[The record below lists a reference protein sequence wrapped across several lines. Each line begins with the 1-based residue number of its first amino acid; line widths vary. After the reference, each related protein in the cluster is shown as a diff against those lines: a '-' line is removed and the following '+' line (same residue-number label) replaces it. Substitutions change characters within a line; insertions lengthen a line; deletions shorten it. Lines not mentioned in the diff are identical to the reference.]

1 MTNLPKQVYNH
12 ALTINKGPFKM
23 GEPAIAISPKWSYR
37 YSVNILKAPFGP
49 GEKAIARKAN
59 RSYMYALNIIKG
71 PWAPGEEA
79 ISKSAYWSLQY
90 AKNIIKGQWLPG
102 EDAIK
107 ENCDMTYLYI
117 KDVLKKSW
125 SLETKIFTK
134 NPHHALWHLK
144 EFGCLSVVAYDEM
157 IKHPKYVYLMSTRP
171 KTCLHRYDVIATSP
185 KWSYMYVKYYG
196 TRSDYYEPIIMTSSK
211 YAFKYARD
219 IIKGSWPEAKAIIA
233 LDEKINHEY
242 GEYLLSLNLGMN
254 APVLHNA
261 DFDQDDIVTDVVS
274 DTISEY
280 PDEVNESSR
289 LTNQQILDRLI
300 AMEEKQDQFFK
311 LINEKFDILAQNN
324 DLDLKDVINSQS
336 QILVHLKKAYRV
348 DRIL

>member
-71 PWAPGEEA
+71 PWPLGEEA

-90 AKNIIKGQWLPG
+90 AKNIIKGEWLPG
-102 EDAIK
+102 EDAITK
-107 ENCDMTYLYI
+107 NCDMTYLYI
-117 KDVLKKSW
+117 RDVRKRSW
-125 SLETKIFTK
+125 TDKTKIFTK
-134 NPHHALWHLK
+134 NPHHALWHWK
-144 EFGCLSVVAYDEM
+144 EFGCISNIAYNEM
-157 IKHPKYVYLMSTRP
+157 IKHPKYAYLNSTGP
-171 KTCLHRYDVIATSP
+171 NTSIYNSDVIATSP
-185 KWSYMYVKYYG
+185 KWSYMYVKYHG
-196 TRSDYYEPIIMTSSK
+196 TRSDYYEPIIMTSPK

-254 APVLHNA
+254 KEVLHNA
-261 DFDQDDIVTDVVS
+261 EEDDIVTDVVS

-311 LINEKFDILAQNN
+311 LINEKFDTFAQNN
-324 DLDLKDVINSQS
+324 DLKDVINSQS
-336 QILVHLKKAYRV
+336 QILVHLKKAYKV
-348 DRIL
+348 DTIL